1 MGDFMKKSIQMAG
14 AYIGT
19 VVGAGFASGQEV
31 LQFFTSF
38 GMIGFAGA
46 VVATLLFAF
55 LGMQITQI
63 GSRLQT
69 HSHKDVVYSICGKYL
84 GMAVDF
90 VITFFL
96 FGVAVIMFA
105 GAGSTFEQQFGVP
118 SAIGSLI
125 MVLLTIVTCFFNV
138 DRVLNIIGSI
148 TPVLIVLVL
157 LIAGYALFTMDISF
171 SELEKLSENQPSAA
185 SNWFL
190 SGLLYVSFNITCSI
204 PILAVM
210 GGTTKNTK
218 IAGMG
223 GILGGLGLGL
233 MLILINVGMFTR
245 LDDIGS
251 LDIPMLYLANEISP
265 VVGIVMSIVLLAM
278 IFNTAVGMLY
288 GFSLR
293 ILKPGTMKFKGF
305 VTIIGFAGFAA
316 SFVGFTK
323 LVGTLYPITGYLGF
337 ALMGAVFVAW
347 IRSKKSNNTQ
357 QIEKKAS

>member
-1 MGDFMKKSIQMAG
+1 MKKSIQLAG

-19 VVGAGFASGQEV
+19 IVGAGFASGQEV

-38 GMIGFAGA
+38 GVIGFAGA
-46 VVATLLFAF
+46 AVATFLFAF

-84 GMAVDF
+84 GIAVD
-90 VITFFL
+90 VIITFFL

-105 GAGSTFEQQFGVP
+105 GAGATFQQQFGIP
-118 SAIGSLI
+118 SFVGSLI
-125 MVLLTIVTCFFNV
+125 MVALTIFACLFNV
-138 DRVLNIIGSI
+138 ERVINIIAAA
-148 TPVLIVLVL
+148 TPVLIALVL
-157 LIAGYALFTMDISF
+157 IIAAYSLFTMDTSFAELQAIS
-171 SELEKLSENQPSAA
+171 EGQKSAA
-185 SNWFL
+185 SNWFV
-190 SGLLYVSFNITCSI
+190 SGLLYVSFNIVCGI
-204 PILAVM
+204 PMLAVM
-210 GGTTKNTK
+210 GGTTKNAK

-233 MLILINVGMFTR
+233 MLILINLGMFTR
-245 LDDIGS
+245 LDAVGS

-265 VVGIVMSIVLLAM
+265 IIGIIMSIVLLAM

-288 GFSLR
+288 GFSVR
-293 ILKPGTMKFKGF
+293 VLKPGTPKFKGF
-305 VTIIGFAGFAA
+305 VTVVGLAGFAA

-337 ALMGAVFVAW
+337 ALMAAVVVAW
-347 IRSKKSNNTQ
+347 VRGRKINHNEQ
-357 QIEKKAS
+357 LEKKAS

>member
-1 MGDFMKKSIQMAG
+1 MKKSIQMAG

-38 GMIGFAGA
+38 GWLGFFGA
-46 VVATLLFAF
+46 ILATLLFAF
-55 LGMQITQI
+55 LGMNIIQI

-69 HSHKDVVYSICGKYL
+69 HSHKNVVYSICGKYL
-84 GMAVDF
+84 GIAVDF
-90 VITFFL
+90 IITFFL

-105 GAGSTFEQQFGVP
+105 GAGSTFQQQFGIP

-125 MVLLTIVTCFFNV
+125 MVVLTIVTCFFNV
-138 DRVLNIIGSI
+138 EKVLNIIGGI
-148 TPVLIVLVL
+148 TPALIVLVL
-157 LIAGYALFTMDISF
+157 LIAGYALFTMDASF
-171 SELEKLSENQPSAA
+171 AELDKLAEGQNAAA

-190 SGLLYVSFNITCSI
+190 SGLLYVSFNITCAI
-204 PILAVM
+204 PMLAVM
-210 GGTTKNTK
+210 GGTTKNLK

-223 GILGGLGLGL
+223 GILGGVGLGL
-233 MLILINVGMFTR
+233 MLILINVGMYTR
-245 LDDIGS
+245 LGDIGG

-265 VVGIVMSIVLLAM
+265 IVGIFMSIVLLAM

-288 GFSLR
+288 GFAVR
-293 ILKPGTMKFKGF
+293 VMKPGTMKFNGF
-305 VTIIGFAGFAA
+305 VTAIGFAGFAA

-337 ALMGAVFVAW
+337 ALIAAVIVYW
-347 IRSKKSNNTQ
+347 VRGKRNNQNQ
-357 QIEKKAS
+357 QEHKIAS